1 MKSRIGSLYP
11 RVRND
16 SLAIIFEK
24 THKQPPVTAG
34 DFRNVDSGTENSATN
49 RAKVVGAANV
59 RLCDTSA
66 VALPISEKCH
76 LTRYL
81 FYVSQT
87 GLTRV
92 NVTSRRDRYPVR
104 RNWSGLVRCTHR
116 RGGRE
121 S

>member
-59 RLCDTSA
+59 RLCDTSC
-66 VALPISEKCH
+66 E
-76 LTRYL
+76 
-81 FYVSQT
+81 SQ
-87 GLTRV
+87 
-92 NVTSRRDRYPVR
+92 
-104 RNWSGLVRCTHR
+104 W
-116 RGGRE
+116 
-121 S
+121 